1 MTAID
6 PALLQ
11 KYRETE
17 YRVRGDGGAFVL
29 ELDRPCEALAGI
41 FRERRAASAAFISAF
56 NPYSQATSR
65 AENEAADAR
74 LKSRLAELGFE
85 VIDAFGSD
93 GTPDGWSEPSCLVLG
108 ITREAAEALGRDF
121 RQNAIVFA
129 GADAVPRLVL
139 LR

>member
-17 YRVRGDGGAFVL
+17 YRVLGDGASFVL
-29 ELDRPCEALAGI
+29 ELDRPSAALARL
-41 FRERRAASAAFISAF
+41 FRERRAATAAFISAF
-56 NPYSQATSR
+56 NPWSQTTSR
-65 AENEAADAR
+65 TENEAANAR
-74 LKSRLAELGFE
+74 FKSLLDERCFE
-85 VIDAFGSD
+85 AIDALGSD
-93 GTPDGWSEPSCLVLG
+93 GTPDGWSEPSYLVLG
-108 ITREAAEALGRDF
+108 ITREEAERLGCDF

-129 GADAVPRLVL
+129 AADAVPRLCL

>member
-17 YRVRGDGGAFVL
+17 YHVEGDGHSFVL
-29 ELDRPCEALAGI
+29 ELDRPSAALAEI

-56 NPYSQATSR
+56 NPYSQATSA
-65 AENEAADAR
+65 AENEAANAR
-74 LKSRLAELGFE
+74 LKSLLVDRGFQ

-93 GTPDGWSEPSCLVLG
+93 GTPDGWSEPSYLVPG

-129 GADAVPRLVL
+129 AADAVPRLVL